1 MRSFHLS
8 ANEKLAAYGAAA
20 VLIGGFVGFWTGA
33 LGLLAMVASI
43 GMLAV
48 VFRSRKGNRGSIM
61 LALGGVAGVV
71 LVFGLLGRLGSI
83 GLMLTAAPVPT
94 IFYLVAICG
103 GVVMAWAGWRE
114 FSTPATTG
122 SSGDNGGERP
132 ST

>member
-33 LGLLAMVASI
+33 LGLLAMLASI

-48 VFRSRKGNRGSIM
+48 VFRWQKRNRGSIM
-61 LALGGVAGVV
+61 LALGGVAAVA

-103 GVVMAWAGWRE
+103 GLVMAWAGWLE
-114 FSTPATTG
+114 FSTPATSG
-122 SSGDNGGERP
+122 SSVDNGDERP
-132 ST
+132 SA